1 MARPA
6 RVTFLERRTYRRR
19 RLADLARLM
28 PVIGLVLLLVPLLW
42 QEGPGGMPTSRAIY
56 WIFGVWVG
64 LVAVTAWLASRRLE
78 SELDT
83 QGTPRPLPEGERE
96 GRR

>member
-1 MARPA
+1 MAEPRIL
-6 RVTFLERRTYRRR
+6 FLERRTYRRR

-42 QEGPGGMPTSRAIY
+42 DEGPGGVPTSWAIY
-56 WIFGVWVG
+56 WIFGVWAV
-64 LVAVTAWLASRRLE
+64 LVVVSAWLSSRRVDV
-78 SELDT
+78 ELD
-83 QGTPRPLPEGERE
+83 GNGARRPMPGGAEDP